1 MREFTPVERILDLA
15 FEPSSS
21 KQESPGFSHGEC
33 HRLPLAPWHEH
44 QVCRLCLNKF
54 NKLFKEER
62 SEQDKDT
69 DRLHT
74 CR

>member
-1 MREFTPVERILDLA
+1 MADTNA
-15 FEPSSS
+15 FICDACGQVKPKSQMAIVGW
-21 KQESPGFSHGEC
+21 KN
-33 HRLPLAPWHEH
+33 RLPLAPWHEH